1 MAAPIDINATQL
13 RVSSVLNRD
22 VKQFGKKYLVD
33 GNEDT
38 CWNSDQGSPQWIT
51 IDFEESIVP
60 VELCIQFQGGFA
72 GADCWVEGKMDA
84 SSSWEKIDYFYP
96 EDKNSL
102 QTFMINN
109 ADKPIV
115 SMKIVFSKSTDFFG
129 RITIYQLKVNGV
141 QR

>member
-1 MAAPIDINATQL
+1 M
-13 RVSSVLNRD
+13 S
-22 VKQFGKKYLVD
+22 YLIL
-33 GNEDT
+33 
-38 CWNSDQGSPQWIT
+38 QGSPQWIT

-102 QTFMINN
+102 QVSLNNFVTWKRRRVLLHIFIVHKLYTCTYNINIYL
-109 ADKPIV
+109 DKRNLAV
-115 SMKIVFSKSTDFFG
+115 SKLLVRLHFLAPYRGLTAKL
-129 RITIYQLKVNGV
+129 Q
-141 QR
+141 